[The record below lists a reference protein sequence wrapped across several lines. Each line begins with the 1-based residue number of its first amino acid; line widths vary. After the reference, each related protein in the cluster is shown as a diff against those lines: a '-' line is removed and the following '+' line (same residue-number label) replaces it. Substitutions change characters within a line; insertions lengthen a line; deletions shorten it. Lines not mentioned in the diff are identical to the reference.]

1 LVKKQIDGNGLQRL
15 PHSRMENQKILKG
28 KKKYMKDCRFTLSQ
42 KRRLKELGADSHVN
56 LTFKNEKERDNVF
69 DNLAR
74 KLERKHKEALLNL
87 LKITKRPLIRRLESK
102 LIEALTSA
110 GFVEVN
116 TPFIIPR
123 EFIERMGISETHK
136 LWKQIY
142 WLGDGRCLRPMLA
155 PNLYQIMRFLR
166 KFTKPVSI
174 FEIGP
179 CFRKESKGRDHIEE
193 FTMLNVVELAPDNEP
208 FERLQEIIDLVTKAV
223 ELPHCRLKNVKSEV
237 YGKTMDVI
245 VEENEI
251 ASAAVGPHSL
261 DKNWGIFEAWAGV
274 GFGIERIAMIKMDTK
289 RIKHVAR
296 SLTYLDGASLDVY

>member
-1 LVKKQIDGNGLQRL
+1 
-15 PHSRMENQKILKG
+15 
-28 KKKYMKDCRFTLSQ
+28 MKDFQFTLSQ
-42 KRRLKELGADSHVN
+42 KRRLKELGADSYVN

-74 KLERKHKEALLNL
+74 TLERKHKEALLNL

-110 GFVEVN
+110 GFVEVT

-136 LWKQIY
+136 LWKQIF

-155 PNLYQIMRFLR
+155 PNLYHIMKFLR

-174 FEIGP
+174 FEVGP
-179 CFRKESKGRDHIEE
+179 CFRKESKGRENIEE

-208 FERLQEIIDLVTKAV
+208 FERLMEIINIVTKTV
-223 ELPHCRLKNVKSEV
+223 ELPHYKMKNVKSEV

-245 VEENEI
+245 VDENEI
-251 ASAAVGPHSL
+251 ASAVVGPHSL

-274 GFGIERIAMIKMDTK
+274 GFGIERIAMVKMDTK
-289 RIKHVAR
+289 RIRHVAR
-296 SLTYLDGASLDVY
+296 SLTYLDGASLDVQ

>member
-1 LVKKQIDGNGLQRL
+1 
-15 PHSRMENQKILKG
+15 
-28 KKKYMKDCRFTLSQ
+28 MKAFRFTLSQ
-42 KRRLKELGADSHVN
+42 KRRLKELGADSYVN
-56 LTFKNEKERDNVF
+56 LTFKNEKERDSVF

-87 LKITKRPLIRRLESK
+87 FKITKRPLTRRLESK

-110 GFVEVN
+110 GFVEVT
-116 TPFIIPR
+116 TPLIIPR

-136 LWKQIY
+136 LWKQIH

-155 PNLYQIMRFLR
+155 PNLYHIMKFLR

-174 FEIGP
+174 FEVGP
-179 CFRKESKGRDHIEE
+179 CFRKESKGRKHIEE

-208 FERLQEIIDLVTKAV
+208 FKRLMEIINIVTKTV
-223 ELPHCRLKNVKSEV
+223 ELPHYRMKNVESEI

-245 VEENEI
+245 VDENEI
-251 ASAAVGPHSL
+251 ASAVVGPHSL

-274 GFGIERIAMIKMDTK
+274 GFGIERIAMVKMGTK
-289 RIKHVAR
+289 RIRHVAR
-296 SLTYLDGASLDVY
+296 SLTYLDGASLDVQ